1 MVHLILAL
9 AIAADVGGEVRSAV
23 NDQPIAGVI
32 VSAVGGSDT
41 VRTDTHGRF
50 RLVTST
56 TTRLRFFRAGYTP
69 RELVA
74 APGDSTLLVV
84 LTPTARTLEAST
96 ITAVRGDDAAPVTRA
111 TIDEAELDRRYFGQE
126 LPLLLTTAPS
136 VTAYSDAGSF
146 SGYSYMRLR
155 GIDQT
160 RINITLDGI
169 PLNDP
174 EDHFVYFSNFP
185 DLTNSLQSV
194 ELQRGVGASSNG
206 VASYAGSLM
215 MESVS
220 LAGGQRGGEVQLERG
235 SFDSNRGS
243 LEYATGLLPSRLSL
257 YARGSVQQT
266 EGYRRN
272 SSNRSES
279 FFLSG
284 GYFGDRDIV
293 KLVAFGGRARN
304 GLAYLAASAEDLAA
318 DPRANPLTESE
329 RDDFFQDF
337 ASAQYTR
344 LLGPDASVGVTAYGM
359 WSDGNY
365 DVRVDPDLENFNL
378 ASNAVRCDRDRARTR
393 WSIAAARRCSRE
405 RVSTIA
411 LRRRQARPR
420 HPPLRQHGRERRCER
435 VRESDVWRGRVVD
448 PRGLAGSVRCLPVR
462 ARRECRHHQS
472 SASTGRS

>member
-1 MVHLILAL
+1 VVHLILAL

-41 VRTDTHGRF
+41 VRTDANGRF

-74 APGDSTLLVV
+74 ASGDTTLLVV

-194 ELQRGVGASSNG
+194 EL
-206 VASYAGSLM
+206 
-215 MESVS
+215 
-220 LAGGQRGGEVQLERG
+220 
-235 SFDSNRGS
+235 
-243 LEYATGLLPSRLSL
+243 
-257 YARGSVQQT
+257 
-266 EGYRRN
+266 
-272 SSNRSES
+272 
-279 FFLSG
+279 
-284 GYFGDRDIV
+284 
-293 KLVAFGGRARN
+293 
-304 GLAYLAASAEDLAA
+304 
-318 DPRANPLTESE
+318 
-329 RDDFFQDF
+329 
-337 ASAQYTR
+337 
-344 LLGPDASVGVTAYGM
+344 
-359 WSDGNY
+359 
-365 DVRVDPDLENFNL
+365 
-378 ASNAVRCDRDRARTR
+378 
-393 WSIAAARRCSRE
+393 
-405 RVSTIA
+405 
-411 LRRRQARPR
+411 
-420 HPPLRQHGRERRCER
+420 
-435 VRESDVWRGRVVD
+435 
-448 PRGLAGSVRCLPVR
+448 
-462 ARRECRHHQS
+462 
-472 SASTGRS
+472 